1 MDLSTTI
8 SAPTKVHDGQKAAL
22 ISLLADEDASV
33 YQAVRGKFLSLG
45 VVTRDWLHPHALSSN
60 PLLRRRAQEIIR
72 HFDRQTADDR
82 FLTFCLKQGE
92 NFDLEE
98 AAWLLARTQYSNI
111 NVEAYR
117 ALLDNFAGELRP
129 RVSLYKRANQML
141 GQIND
146 YLFNELSFAGNEK
159 DYYDPDNSYLNRV
172 FDRRTGNP
180 INLCLLYLLIARR
193 LRLPVVGIG
202 LPGHFL
208 CRYQST
214 SDEIYIDAFNH
225 GRLLSKTDC
234 IHYLIRGNYDFSDDY
249 LSPVSSRR
257 LFHRICGNLHQIYLH
272 LERREEAT
280 RLQRY
285 LVALAR

>member
-1 MDLSTTI
+1 MDLPTPI
-8 SAPTKVHDGQKAAL
+8 GAPSKVHDSQKAAL

-98 AAWLLARTQYSNI
+98 AAWLLAQTQYSDI
-111 NVEAYR
+111 NVEAYQ
-117 ALLDNFAGELRP
+117 ALLDIFVGELRP
-129 RVSLYKRANQML
+129 RVSLYKRANQMF

-172 FDRRTGNP
+172 LDRRTGNP

-234 IHYLIRGNYDFSDDY
+234 IHYLIRGNHDVSEDY

-257 LFHRICGNLHQIYLH
+257 LFHRICANLQHIYVQ
-272 LERREEAT
+272 LERAEEAT
-280 RLQRY
+280 RVQRY
-285 LVALAR
+285 LVALSR